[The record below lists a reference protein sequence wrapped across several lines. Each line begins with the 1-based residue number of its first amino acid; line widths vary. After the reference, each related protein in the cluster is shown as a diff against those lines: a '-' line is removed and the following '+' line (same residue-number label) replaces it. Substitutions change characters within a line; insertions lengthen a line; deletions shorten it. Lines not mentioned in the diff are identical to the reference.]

1 MPIDQTIELDSHRLR
16 QQQYNECLGHRVP
29 HDSLS
34 KSTGIYS
41 KSPWSSHFLV
51 QRYNS
56 TNAGKSVK
64 QEILYGVSAR
74 LTPKRDI
81 GFCTHAVCMHKAG
94 DRTVELD
101 SPGTFEQL
109 RNQRGV
115 ERTQARACH
124 GGNIV

>member
-1 MPIDQTIELDSHRLR
+1 MSIDQTIELDAHGLR
-16 QQQYNECLGHRVP
+16 QQQYNERLGHRD
-29 HDSLS
+29 DSLS
-34 KSTGIYS
+34 KSTEIYS
-41 KSPWSSHFLV
+41 KFPWSSHFLV

-56 TNAGKSVK
+56 TNGGKSVK
-64 QEILYGVSAR
+64 QEILYSVFAR

-109 RNQRGV
+109 CNQRGV
-115 ERTQARACH
+115 ERTQARACY
-124 GGNIV
+124 GGSIV